1 MKIKS
6 NYYIIIGI
14 ASNLWVFVLF
24 SSCNSF
30 DIKTDASE
38 ITSDFKVE
46 KKTVTDTIQLNQ
58 LIEEAENLIKENKF
72 REAINVLKK
81 IVTDYEDYLLEN
93 NPKYLVKTYL
103 DLSYNYSSIHNQ
115 KYELVYTKKAIEICE
130 KKGLIT
136 TQDYLTAYNNL
147 YVYQRNYGDLKSS
160 NETISDFE
168 KYIDKLNK
176 GKVILSK
183 EDENY
188 AKRIFYRMEIS
199 RMDVHTQQELIE
211 KKLGDFYKFVIKSGN
226 EREENLNFY
235 LSTYDEFCY
244 RLYETEQY
252 YLADKHLKIFNE
264 KALAYDFPFYSMKA
278 NAILGAVYYA
288 LKKYEE
294 GCKKIDIALSTIEFD
309 RFSSSKY
316 SLETIKAMN
325 LVGLR
330 KFSEATDLVEQNII
344 DLVENHTHK
353 KTEIAD
359 LNFNSFR
366 DLNSH
371 NYINIFATSAL
382 IFKDSYTHSK
392 NVDDLNKTE
401 KLSLIAAEMFNEFY
415 LNGSY
420 NPTLN
425 KLQDKI
431 SEGLLFVITEKYQ
444 QNEPKKI
451 ELLNWI
457 ERNASQHLYKE
468 VQRKF
473 LLANKSLSK
482 IYDEFVE
489 LEDQKKYLE
498 GIKKQGDQAN
508 NELNAISK
516 RCKELKALIQKN
528 FPNFSQVDTDFDITS
543 IKNKINKIA
552 DANLIK
558 YYVAFENVY
567 VILINANSIEVK
579 KIDKKDK
586 ISQELEL
593 LIKEYKKP
601 DIGYNNQNKAIS
613 SQLVPFNIA
622 GKITIIPDKFLNY
635 LPFESLIVNNKLWIE
650 SAQITYAYSFP
661 LWLLSNE
668 KKNNSEFKLVSF
680 APQYNPGKFQS
691 NSVFNLPFAKEES
704 EKICEITNG
713 SLFSDNQ
720 ATKANFINSF
730 RNYSIY
736 HLAMHS
742 YLYADDF
749 EKSCLLFANN
759 EPLYFYEL
767 YEYFLPADLVVLSAC
782 NSGNGT
788 LIKGEGIMSLSRAF
802 TYSGVKSTV
811 VSLWQVPD
819 KETSE
824 LMILFYKNLEKGM
837 EKDKALQLAKLEFLK
852 QNPLKTHPYYW
863 SGFILN
869 GNNSALKTKSYYWY
883 YIVGFGLFTLLIL
896 FRKKLI
902 QLRQ

>member
-1 MKIKS
+1 MKMKS
-6 NYYIIIGI
+6 RFKNIIVGF
-14 ASNLWVFVLF
+14 ASILWVVLLF
-24 SSCNSF
+24 SSCNSS
-30 DIKTDASE
+30 DSNTVATEIASN
-38 ITSDFKVE
+38 FKVE
-46 KKTVTDTIQLNQ
+46 KEQVTDTIQLNQ
-58 LIEEAENLIKENKF
+58 LIKEAETFSEEYKF
-72 REAINVLKK
+72 RETIYVLKK
-81 IVTDYEDYLLEN
+81 IVTDYKDYLLEN
-93 NPKYLVKTYL
+93 DPKELVNAYL
-103 DLSYNYSSIHNQ
+103 DLSFNYSSIHNQ

-136 TQDYLTAYNNL
+136 TTDYLTAYNNL
-147 YVYQRNYGDLKSS
+147 HVFQQNYGDLKSS
-160 NETISDFE
+160 RETINAFE
-168 KYIDKLNK
+168 KYIDKLDK
-176 GKVILSK
+176 GEVILSEK
-183 EDENY
+183 DENY

-199 RMDVHTQQELIE
+199 RMDINTQQELIE
-211 KKLGDFYKFVIKSGN
+211 KKLRDFSKFALDSGN

-252 YLADKHLKIFNE
+252 FLAEKHLKRFNE
-264 KALAYDFPFYSMKA
+264 QALAYNFLFYSMKA
-278 NAILGAVYYA
+278 NAILGSVYYF
-288 LKKYEE
+288 LNKYEE
-294 GCKKIDIALSTIEFD
+294 GCKKIDIALNTIEFG
-309 RFSSSKY
+309 RFNSSKY

-325 LVGLR
+325 LVGSR
-330 KFSEATDLVEQNII
+330 KFSEASNLVEQNII
-344 DLVENHTHK
+344 DLVQNHTQK
-353 KTEIAD
+353 KTEIVD
-359 LNFNSFR
+359 LKFNSFR

-382 IFKDSYTHSK
+382 IFKDSYINSK
-392 NVDDLNKTE
+392 DIDDLNKAE

-431 SEGLLFVITEKYQ
+431 SEGLLFVISEKYQ
-444 QNEPKKI
+444 KNEPKKI

-468 VQRKF
+468 VQKKF
-473 LLANKSLSK
+473 LLANESLSK
-482 IYDEFVE
+482 IYDEFTE
-489 LEDQKKYLE
+489 LEDKKKYLE
-498 GIKKQGDQAN
+498 GIKQQGNQAN
-508 NELNAISK
+508 KELNAISN
-516 RCKELKALIQKN
+516 RSNQLKALIKN
-528 FPNFSQVDTDFDITS
+528 KFPNFIQVNTDFDITS
-543 IKNKINKIA
+543 IKNKIA

-567 VILINANSIEVK
+567 VLLVNATSIEVK
-579 KIDKKDK
+579 KIDKVDR
-586 ISQELEL
+586 ISLELEQ
-593 LIKEYKKP
+593 LIKEYKEP
-601 DIGYNNQNKAIS
+601 DVGYKNENKAIS
-613 SQLVPFNIA
+613 SQLVPFNID

-635 LPFESLIVNNKLWIE
+635 LPFESLEVNNKLWIE

-661 LWLLSNE
+661 LWLISIEN
-668 KKNNSEFKLVSF
+668 KSNSEFNLVSF
-680 APQYNPGKFQS
+680 APRYNQSKFQS
-691 NSVFNLPFAKEES
+691 NRVVNLPFAKEES
-704 EKICEITNG
+704 EKICDVTNG
-713 SLFSDNQ
+713 SLFADNQ
-720 ATKANFINSF
+720 ATKSNFINSF
-730 RNYSIY
+730 TNYSIY

-782 NSGNGT
+782 DTGNGT

-802 TYSGVKSTV
+802 AYSGVKSAV

-824 LMILFYKNLEKGM
+824 LMILFYENLEKGL

-852 QNPLKTHPYYW
+852 QNPLKSHPYYW
-863 SGFILN
+863 SGFVLN
-869 GNNSALKTKSYYWY
+869 GNNSVLKTKSYYLF
-883 YIVGFGLFTLLIL
+883 YIIGFGLFTLLIL

>member
-1 MKIKS
+1 MKRES
-6 NYYIIIGI
+6 NFKNTIVGFASILWLFLLFYSCNSSDSKTVASEV
-14 ASNLWVFVLF
+14 ASNL
-24 SSCNSF
+24 
-30 DIKTDASE
+30 
-38 ITSDFKVE
+38 KVE
-46 KKTVTDTIQLNQ
+46 KKRVTDTVQLNQ
-58 LIEEAENLIKENKF
+58 LIEEAKTHSKKNQF
-72 REAINVLKK
+72 RETIYVLKK
-81 IVTDYEDYLLEN
+81 IVTEYEDYLLEK
-93 NPKYLVKTYL
+93 NPEVLVNAYL
-103 DLSYNYSSIHNQ
+103 DLSFNYSSIHNQ
-115 KYELVYTKKAIEICE
+115 KYELVYTQKAIEICE
-130 KKGLIT
+130 KKRLIT

-147 YVYQRNYGDLKSS
+147 YVFQKNYGDLKSS

-176 GKVILSK
+176 GEVILSK

-199 RMDVHTQQELIE
+199 RMDVNTQQELIE
-211 KKLGDFYKFVIKSGN
+211 KKLRDFYKFALHSGN

-244 RLYETEQY
+244 SLYETEQY
-252 YLADKHLKIFNE
+252 FLAEKHLIQFNE
-264 KALAYDFPFYSMKA
+264 QALAYNFPFYSMKA
-278 NAILGAVYYA
+278 NAILGSVFYA

-294 GCKKIDIALSTIEFD
+294 GCKKIDIALGTIEFD

-330 KFSEATDLVEQNII
+330 KFSEASNLVEQNII
-344 DLVENHTHK
+344 DLVENYTQK
-353 KTEIAD
+353 KTEIVD

-392 NVDDLNKTE
+392 NIDDLNKTE
-401 KLSLIAAEMFNEFY
+401 KLSLIAAEMFSEFY

-431 SEGLLFVITEKYQ
+431 SEGLLFVIAEKYQ
-444 QNEPKKI
+444 KNEPKKI

-468 VQRKF
+468 VQKKF
-473 LLANKSLSK
+473 LLANQSLSK
-482 IYDEFVE
+482 IYDEFIE
-489 LEDQKKYLE
+489 LEDQLKYLE
-498 GIKKQGDQAN
+498 GLKKEGDQAN
-508 NELNAISK
+508 KELNAISN
-516 RCKELKALIQKN
+516 RSKELKALIQQK
-528 FPNFSQVDTDFDITS
+528 FPNFIQVDTDFDITF
-543 IKNKINKIA
+543 IKNKIA

-567 VILINANSIEVK
+567 VVLINATSIEVK
-579 KIDKKDK
+579 KIDKKDR
-586 ISQELEL
+586 ISLELEK
-593 LIKEYKKP
+593 IINEYKVP
-601 DIGYNNQNKAIS
+601 NIGYKNENKAIS
-613 SQLVPFNIA
+613 SQLVPFNIN

-635 LPFESLIVNNKLWIE
+635 FPFETLELNNKLWIE
-650 SAQITYAYSFP
+650 NAQITYAYSFP

-668 KKNNSEFKLVSF
+668 NKNNSKIKLVSF
-680 APQYNPGKFQS
+680 APQYNPSKFQS
-691 NSVFNLPFAKEES
+691 NSVVNLPFAREES
-704 EKICEITNG
+704 EKICEITKG
-713 SLFSDNQ
+713 SLISDTQ
-720 ATKANFINSF
+720 ATKSNFINSF
-730 RNYSIY
+730 KNYSVY

-742 YLYADDF
+742 YLYANDF

-782 NSGNGT
+782 DSGNGT

-802 TYSGVKSTV
+802 TYSGVKSAV
-811 VSLWQVPD
+811 VSLWKVPD

-824 LMILFYKNLEKGM
+824 LMILFYENLEKGLG
-837 EKDKALQLAKLEFLK
+837 KDKALQLAKLEFLK
-852 QNPLKTHPYYW
+852 RNPLKSHPYYW
-863 SGFILN
+863 SGFVLN
-869 GNNSALKTKSYYWY
+869 GNNSALKTKSYYWF
-883 YIVGFGLFTLLIL
+883 YIIGFGIFTLLIL

-902 QLRQ
+902 QLR

>member
-1 MKIKS
+1 MKS
-6 NYYIIIGI
+6 NFKNTMIDFATILWFFLLFLSCNSTDNKTVASEI
-14 ASNLWVFVLF
+14 ASN
-24 SSCNSF
+24 
-30 DIKTDASE
+30 
-38 ITSDFKVE
+38 FKVE
-46 KKTVTDTIQLNQ
+46 KKRVTDTIQLNQ
-58 LIEEAENLIKENKF
+58 LIEEAKTYTKENQF
-72 REAINVLKK
+72 RETIYVLKK
-81 IVTDYEDYLLEN
+81 IVTEYEDYLLEN
-93 NPKYLVKTYL
+93 NPEVLVNAYL
-103 DLSYNYSSIHNQ
+103 DLSFNYSSIHNQ
-115 KYELVYTKKAIEICE
+115 KYELVYTQKAIEICE

-136 TQDYLTAYNNL
+136 TKDYLTAYNNL
-147 YVYQRNYGDLKSS
+147 YVFQKNYGDLKSS

-176 GKVILSK
+176 GEVILSK

-211 KKLGDFYKFVIKSGN
+211 KKLRDFYKFALHSGN

-244 RLYETEQY
+244 SLYETEQY
-252 YLADKHLKIFNE
+252 FLAEKHLKQFNE
-264 KALAYDFPFYSMKA
+264 QALAYNFPFYSMKA
-278 NAILGAVYYA
+278 NAILGSVYYA

-294 GCKKIDIALSTIEFD
+294 GCKKIDIALGTVEFD

-316 SLETIKAMN
+316 ALETIKAMN

-330 KFSEATDLVEQNII
+330 KFSEASNLVEQNII
-344 DLVENHTHK
+344 DLVENHIQK
-353 KTEIAD
+353 KTEIVD
-359 LNFNSFR
+359 LKFNSFR
-366 DLNSH
+366 ELNSH

-392 NVDDLNKTE
+392 HIDDLNKTE
-401 KLSLIAAEMFNEFY
+401 KLSLIAAAMFSEFY

-444 QNEPKKI
+444 KNEPKKI

-468 VQRKF
+468 VQKKF
-473 LLANKSLSK
+473 LLANQSLSK
-482 IYDEFVE
+482 IYDEFIE
-489 LEDQKKYLE
+489 LEDQLKYLE
-498 GIKKQGDQAN
+498 GLKKQGDQAN
-508 NELNAISK
+508 IELNAISNNI
-516 RCKELKALIQKN
+516 KELKALIQKKY
-528 FPNFSQVDTDFDITS
+528 PNFIQVDTDFDITF
-543 IKNKINKIA
+543 IKNKIA
-552 DANLIK
+552 EANLIK

-567 VILINANSIEVK
+567 AVLIDATSIEVK
-579 KIDKKDK
+579 KIDKKDR
-586 ISQELEL
+586 ISLELEK
-593 LIKEYKKP
+593 IINDYKVP
-601 DIGYNNQNKAIS
+601 DIGYKNENNKFL
-613 SQLVPFNIA
+613 SQLVPFDIT
-622 GKITIIPDKFLNY
+622 GKVTIIPDKFLNY
-635 LPFESLIVNNKLWIE
+635 FPFETIEVNNKLWIE
-650 SAQITYAYSFP
+650 NAQITYAYSFP

-668 KKNNSEFKLVSF
+668 NIKNSEFKLVSF
-680 APQYNPGKFQS
+680 APQYNSSKFQS
-691 NSVFNLPFAKEES
+691 NSVINLPFAKEES
-704 EKICEITNG
+704 EKICEITKG
-713 SLFSDNQ
+713 SLFSDTH
-720 ATKANFINSF
+720 ATKSNFINSF
-730 RNYSIY
+730 KNYSIY

-742 YLYADDF
+742 YLYANDF

-782 NSGNGT
+782 DSGNGT

-802 TYSGVKSTV
+802 TYSGVKSSV
-811 VSLWQVPD
+811 FSLWQVPD

-824 LMILFYKNLEKGM
+824 LMILFYENLDKGM

-852 QNPLKTHPYYW
+852 QNPLKSHPYYW
-863 SGFILN
+863 SGFVLN
-869 GNNSALKTKSYYWY
+869 GNNSALKTKSYYWLL
-883 YIVGFGLFTLLIL
+883 IIGFGIFTLLIL

>member
-1 MKIKS
+1 MKS
-6 NYYIIIGI
+6 NFKNTIVGF
-14 ASNLWVFVLF
+14 ASILWVFLLF
-24 SSCNSF
+24 SSCNSS
-30 DIKTDASE
+30 DSETVASE
-38 ITSDFKVE
+38 IASNFKVE
-46 KKTVTDTIQLNQ
+46 KKQATDTIQLKQ
-58 LIEEAENLIKENKF
+58 LIKEAETLSEESKF
-72 REAINVLKK
+72 RETIYVLKK

-93 NPKYLVKTYL
+93 NPKDLANVYL
-103 DLSYNYSSIHNQ
+103 DLSFNYSSIHNQ

-136 TQDYLTAYNNL
+136 TTDYLTAYNNL
-147 YVYQRNYGDLKSS
+147 YVFQQNYGDLKSAS
-160 NETISDFE
+160 ETINAFE
-168 KYIDKLNK
+168 KYIEKLNK
-176 GKVILSK
+176 GEVILSEK
-183 EDENY
+183 DEIY

-199 RMDVHTQQELIE
+199 RMDINTQQELIE
-211 KKLGDFYKFVIKSGN
+211 KKLRDFSKFALDSGN

-252 YLADKHLKIFNE
+252 FLAEKHLNRFNE
-264 KALAYDFPFYSMKA
+264 QALAYNFLFYSMKA
-278 NAILGAVYYA
+278 NAILGSVYYF

-294 GCKKIDIALSTIEFD
+294 GCKKIDIALNTIKFD

-325 LVGLR
+325 LSGSS
-330 KFSEATDLVEQNII
+330 KFSEASNLVEQNII
-344 DLVENHTHK
+344 DLVENHTQK
-353 KTEIAD
+353 KTEIVD

-382 IFKDSYTHSK
+382 IFKDSYTNGK
-392 NVDDLNKTE
+392 NIDDLKKAE

-431 SEGLLFVITEKYQ
+431 SEGLLFVISERYTK
-444 QNEPKKI
+444 NEPKKI

-468 VQRKF
+468 VQKKF
-473 LLANKSLSK
+473 LLANESLSK
-482 IYDEFVE
+482 IYDEFTE
-489 LEDQKKYLE
+489 LEDKIKYLE

-508 NELNAISK
+508 NELNTISN
-516 RCKELKALIQKN
+516 RSKELKALIQKK
-528 FPNFSQVDTDFDITS
+528 FPNFIQVNTDFDITS
-543 IKNKINKIA
+543 IKNKIA
-552 DANLIK
+552 DVNLIK

-567 VILINANSIEVK
+567 VLLVNATSIEVK
-579 KIDKKDK
+579 KIDRADR
-586 ISQELEL
+586 ISQELEQ
-593 LIKEYKKP
+593 LIKAYKVP
-601 DIGYNNQNKAIS
+601 NIGYKNEKKAIS
-613 SQLVPFNIA
+613 SQLVPFNID

-635 LPFESLIVNNKLWIE
+635 LPFESLEVNNKLWIE

-661 LWLLSNE
+661 LWLLSKEN
-668 KKNNSEFKLVSF
+668 KSKSEFNLVSF
-680 APQYNPGKFQS
+680 APKYNKSEFQS
-691 NSVFNLPFAKEES
+691 NSVVNLPFAKEES
-704 EKICEITNG
+704 EKICDITNG

-720 ATKANFINSF
+720 ATKSNFINSF
-730 RNYSIY
+730 TNYSIY

-742 YLYADDF
+742 YLYTDDF
-749 EKSCLLFANN
+749 EKSCLLFADN

-767 YEYFLPADLVVLSAC
+767 YKHFLPADLVVLSAC
-782 NSGNGT
+782 DTGNGT

-802 TYSGVKSTV
+802 AYSGVKSAV

-819 KETSE
+819 KETSD
-824 LMILFYKNLEKGM
+824 LMILFYENLEKGL

-852 QNPLKTHPYYW
+852 QNPLKSHPYYW
-863 SGFILN
+863 SGFVLN
-869 GNNSALKTKSYYWY
+869 GNNSALKTKSYYWF
-883 YIVGFGLFTLLIL
+883 YIIGFGLLTLLIL
-896 FRKKLI
+896 FRKN
-902 QLRQ
+902 